1 MEKFYSPAEEGSP
14 DPLTVTVSSSV
25 NLQEMLDFFLEH
37 KICFES
43 NAILRN
49 VTAAGIV
56 STGVHVSIAD
66 IHVVFKNNFKVWH
79 DYFPLVSVPALALC
93 QMLIVIGQLVQ
104 LIADFGQHVLI
115 CTSIVHVLV
124 LTAHTALVTQL
135 SFFMLHTGGWLG
147 PENGL

>member
-1 MEKFYSPAEEGSP
+1 M
-14 DPLTVTVSSSV
+14 
-25 NLQEMLDFFLEH
+25 
-37 KICFES
+37 
-43 NAILRN
+43 
-49 VTAAGIV
+49 
-56 STGVHVSIAD
+56 
-66 IHVVFKNNFKVWH
+66 
-79 DYFPLVSVPALALC
+79 SVPALALC